1 MEVRGEGIM
10 GLKVEDE
17 ELRFLLAILLDV
29 EDEVVNGLNGIWNVK
44 VDRSILK
51 DVKLRME
58 DVVKGKN
65 DFLIFHLDHLHIC
78 FC

>member
-65 DFLIFHLDHLHIC
+65 D
-78 FC
+78 